1 MNKKH
6 RWRNEGFNGIA
17 SLFIRCLIALE
28 IITTMPLDLGFNSTF
43 RSTTLLSGKLLPG
56 QAACNKGK
64 KQNKNKIITITCR
77 WLLARLTV
85 DRVL

>member
-6 RWRNEGFNGIA
+6 RWRNEGFNGIPVA
-17 SLFIRCLIALE
+17 SLCIRRLIAWE

-43 RSTTLLSGKLLPG
+43 TESGKLLPG
-56 QAACNKGK
+56 QAACKKKGK
-64 KQNKNKIITITCR
+64 KKIKIITITCR